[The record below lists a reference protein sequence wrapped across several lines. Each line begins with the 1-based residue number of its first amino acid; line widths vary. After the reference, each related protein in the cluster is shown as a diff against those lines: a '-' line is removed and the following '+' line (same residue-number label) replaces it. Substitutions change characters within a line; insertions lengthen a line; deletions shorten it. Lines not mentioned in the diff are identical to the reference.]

1 MGISSSTLN
10 RVAKTAVDKIINCT
24 PRPMYVYG
32 TSGTLLELAPREF
45 DLSKV
50 EMHKKGV
57 FYVVDKATED
67 KLVNI
72 DRKFSRRIVHADFLG
87 NGHNHEEIYRFML
100 DQETV
105 VPITEKY
112 GKYGDK
118 VYY

>member
-1 MGISSSTLN
+1 MGNASTLN
-10 RVAKTAVDKIINCT
+10 RVTRTAVDKIINCT

-32 TSGTLLELAPREF
+32 TSGTLLELTPRVF

-50 EMHKKGV
+50 KMHEKGV
-57 FYVVDKATED
+57 LYVVDKDTENT
-67 KLVNI
+67 LVNI
-72 DRKFSRRIVHADFLG
+72 DQKFSRRIVHADFLG

-105 VPITEKY
+105 VPITEQY
-112 GKYGDK
+112 GKNGDT